1 MTEKNV
7 VVNGLLTKYLSEGK
21 GKTILLLHGWGD
33 DSRTYKVVQRSL
45 SQNYHTVAVD
55 LPGFGSTDAPN
66 EAWNLDL
73 YGDFVARFI
82 KKLGLKVYALVGHS
96 NGGAIAIRAVA
107 NGDVH
112 VERLILLSSAGIR
125 DAYKGKKR
133 VLRIAAKLGKVVV
146 APLPKRAKNRLKKS
160 AYKTIGSDLF
170 VAGHLQETFK
180 NVVTDDVQKDA
191 STIIVPTLLIYGLND
206 TATPP
211 EYGEAFAKRIK
222 KSHLN
227 VIEGA
232 GHFVHH
238 EAADEVN
245 QMIKMFLEADK

>member
-33 DSRTYKVVQRSL
+33 DSRTYRVVQRSL

-55 LPGFGSTDAPN
+55 LPGFGSTDAPK

-73 YGDFVARFI
+73 YGDFVGHFI

-112 VERLILLSSAGIR
+112 VEKLILLSSAGIR
-125 DAYKGKKR
+125 DVYKGKKR

-146 APLPKRAKNRLKKS
+146 APLPKEPKS
-160 AYKTIGSDLF
+160 AEKIS
-170 VAGHLQETFK
+170 LQ
-180 NVVTDDVQKDA
+180 NYR
-191 STIIVPTLLIYGLND
+191 IRLIC
-206 TATPP
+206 
-211 EYGEAFAKRIK
+211 
-222 KSHLN
+222 S
-227 VIEGA
+227 
-232 GHFVHH
+232 
-238 EAADEVN
+238 
-245 QMIKMFLEADK
+245 